1 VIVYWLI
8 FAIFAAGAIS
18 YASTVSRMG
27 MLPVSG
33 PLAAAASRRSVVL
46 SAMGLALIV
55 LIGLRYRVGGDWSN
69 YLDIFRRLA
78 PQELGPALAGS
89 RQEPAY
95 TFVNWLAA
103 RLGAGIWLVNL
114 ICAVPF
120 TYGLLRLSRQ
130 QPNPWLAMLVA
141 TPFLII
147 VVGMGF
153 TRQAAAL
160 GCLMV
165 GLSKIVDRRP
175 PIHFVL
181 WTLAGAMFHQTVLVF
196 VPVMFIAGVKNRF
209 VSYLLLLLSLAI
221 GYYAVLP
228 SALDQYGP
236 GYLREQYNAAGA
248 SVRVLMDVVPAV
260 IVMVSKGKFYWSP
273 EEKAVWRTYAILCL
287 IAGAALPFI
296 HSSVVVDRL
305 AMYLIP
311 MQIFVYSRIGYCF
324 GLIRRGWLAWTI
336 AVIVY
341 SAAVLFVWL
350 NYAVNAWAWVPYQN
364 YLSTPDRY

>member
-1 VIVYWLI
+1 MIVYWLI

-33 PLAAAASRRSVVL
+33 PMAAAISRRSVVL
-46 SAMGLALIV
+46 TVMGIALVV

-78 PQELGPALAGS
+78 PQELGAALAGS

-120 TYGLLRLSRQ
+120 TYGLLRLCRQ

-165 GLSKIVDRRP
+165 GISKIIDRRSP
-175 PIHFVL
+175 VEFVL
-181 WTLAGAMFHQTVLVF
+181 WTLGGALFHQTVLVF
-196 VPVMFIAGVKNRF
+196 IPVMFVTGVKNRF
-209 VSYLLLLLSLAI
+209 LSYLLLLASLAV

-248 SVRVLMDVVPAV
+248 NVRVLMDVVPAA
-260 IVMVSKGKFYWSP
+260 IVLLSKGRFYWSA
-273 EEKAVWRTYAILCL
+273 EEKAVWRTYAALCL
-287 IAGAALPFI
+287 LAGAALPFI

-324 GLIRRGWLAWTI
+324 GLIRRGWLAWTT